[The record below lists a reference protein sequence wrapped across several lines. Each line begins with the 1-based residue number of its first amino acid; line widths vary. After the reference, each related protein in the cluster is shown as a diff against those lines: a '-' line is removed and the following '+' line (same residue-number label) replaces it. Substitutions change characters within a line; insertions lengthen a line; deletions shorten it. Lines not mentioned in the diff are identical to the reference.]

1 MARRRLP
8 KGFSFSLSRATGL
21 SAAKRKLGKQIGV
34 PLSKSGRQRKAGAAM
49 GCSVV
54 LAMPLIGLG
63 LFIWTV
69 TGAVT

>member
-1 MARRRLP
+1 MTRRRLP

-21 SAAKRKLGKQIGV
+21 SAVKRRMGKQTGV
-34 PLSKSGRQRKAGAAM
+34 PFSKSGRQRKAGAAM

-54 LAMPLIGLG
+54 LALPLIGMG
-63 LFIWTV
+63 LFLWTV